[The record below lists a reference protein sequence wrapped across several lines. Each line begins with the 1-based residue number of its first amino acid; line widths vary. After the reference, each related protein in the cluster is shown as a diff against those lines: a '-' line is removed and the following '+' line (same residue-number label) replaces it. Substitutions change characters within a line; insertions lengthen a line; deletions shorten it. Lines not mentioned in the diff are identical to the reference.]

1 MSLCAEIAPLNPG
14 DRVCQWYSGLAMLTD
29 TLTEREGLT
38 DPHNALARRVDAV
51 VPVALKASASIETGY
66 RAMR

>member
-38 DPHNALARRVDAV
+38 DPHNALARRTALQPRPP
-51 VPVALKASASIETGY
+51 VPSLADS
-66 RAMR
+66 